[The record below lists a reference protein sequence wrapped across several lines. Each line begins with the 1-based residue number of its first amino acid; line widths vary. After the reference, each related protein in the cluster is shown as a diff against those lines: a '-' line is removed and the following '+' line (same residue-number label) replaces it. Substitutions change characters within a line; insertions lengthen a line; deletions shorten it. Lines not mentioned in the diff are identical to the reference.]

1 MTAVTVT
8 EALPCCECTGCGACA
23 IACPVGCIE
32 MKGDREGFLIPAIG
46 DGCVRCGQCIAT
58 CPCLDGSQEQRA
70 ISEGWMMAQSNRSA
84 SCRSSSGGVF
94 YGLARWMIE
103 ERGGV
108 VAGAVIGFDGYVEHR
123 IVDDVRELAAMQG
136 SKYVQSDAIS
146 AMRKCRAHVQAG
158 RFVLFSGTPC
168 QVAAMKSL
176 VGPSDLLFTVELICH
191 GVPSPGFW
199 VEHVCSLREQN
210 PEMDPSRLLFRV
222 TNRNHRTSFCL
233 DDQASRLRIPWERDI
248 YYALFVQ
255 NMSLRECCYTCRYAR
270 PRRVADLVIGDC
282 AASSDDSSFHPCDP
296 VSAVFPIGERGAML
310 LSEALADYD
319 RQELDVQKEIRLN
332 IQLSRPTIRPPI
344 RDDVYSDLRTL
355 TEGELAEK
363 YLPKLNLKSAI
374 KDALKAIVP
383 VRWRVRI
390 LRALRH

>member
-32 MKGDREGFLIPAIG
+32 MKGDCEGFLAPAIG
-46 DGCVRCGQCIAT
+46 DGCVRCGRCIAA

-70 ISEGWMMAQSNRSA
+70 ISEGWMLAQRHRSD
-84 SCRSSSGGVF
+84 SCRSSSAGVF

-108 VAGAVIGFDGYVEHR
+108 VAGAVIGSDGCVEHR
-123 IVDDVRELAAMQG
+123 VVDDVRELAAMQG

-146 AMRKCRAHVQAG
+146 AMRECRAHVRAG
-158 RFVLFSGTPC
+158 RSVLFSGTPC

-176 VGPSDLLFTVELICH
+176 AGSSDLLFTVELICH

-199 VEHVCSLREQN
+199 VKHVRSLREQN
-210 PEMDPSRLLFRV
+210 PRMDLSRLLFRV
-222 TNRNHRTSFCL
+222 TDRYHRTAYRL
-233 DDQASRLRIPWERDI
+233 EERASGLRIPWERDI
-248 YYALFVQ
+248 YYALFMG
-255 NMSLRECCYTCRYAR
+255 NASLRECCYACRYAR
-270 PRRVADLVIGDC
+270 SERVADLVIGDC
-282 AASSDDSSFHPCDP
+282 ALSSADRCFHPCEP
-296 VSAVFPIGERGAML
+296 VSSVFPINERGTML
-310 LSEALADYD
+310 LSEALSSYD
-319 RQELDVQKEIRLN
+319 RQELDAQKEMQLN
-332 IQLSRPTIRPPI
+332 AQLSKPAIKPPI
-344 RDDVYSDLRTL
+344 RDGVYSDLRTL
-355 TEGELAEK
+355 AEGELAEK
-363 YLPKLNLKSAI
+363 YLPKLGLKSAI
-374 KDALKAIVP
+374 KDALKAFVP